1 MRVTVLTPEKTLY
14 EGEATVVSVPGSEG
28 NFAIL
33 DHHAPLVSALG
44 EGQVRIKT
52 PDGNAVTYAVERGF
66 VEVLHNEVALLVI
79 PKEDQQSNSDTAAD
93 S

>member
-14 EGEATVVSVPGSEG
+14 EGEATAVSVPGSEG
-28 NFAIL
+28 NFTIL
-33 DHHAPLVSALG
+33 DHHAPLVSALA
-44 EGQVRIKT
+44 EGQVRLKL
-52 PDGNAVTYAVERGF
+52 PDGTAVQYAVERGF

-79 PKEDQQSNSDTAAD
+79 PKEAQPSNTDASAD